1 MDTVSEVITA
11 EDPAAALAT
20 FSSSRVFTFKP
31 SLSDGVRAA
40 TSPGTV
46 ILINGVALA
55 GVLIVGYEVG
65 ESEGV
70 EVVGETVGVEVA
82 GALIVGLVVVGE
94 TVGEVVGL
102 SVGLTVGLVVGES
115 VRHVNVCSLE
125 VQLPFTDANVASHA
139 LLLTTTA

>member
-1 MDTVSEVITA
+1 MALLPLSNSTTMTIDPWRKEMDTVSEVITV
-11 EDPAAALAT
+11 EDPVAALAS
-20 FSSSRVFTFKP
+20 FSRKSVSTFKP

-46 ILINGVALA
+46 ISINGVAL
-55 GVLIVGYEVG
+55 
-65 ESEGV
+65 
-70 EVVGETVGVEVA
+70 A

>member
-46 ILINGVALA
+46 ISINGVAL
-55 GVLIVGYEVG
+55 
-65 ESEGV
+65 
-70 EVVGETVGVEVA
+70 A

-125 VQLPFTDANVASHA
+125 VQVPFTDANVASHA